1 MKKLN
6 AAAAAALA
14 ALMAAMLA
22 ISAPC
27 AAAEEG
33 AATTQD
39 GSKGN
44 DPAVQKK
51 PDVGYYTM
59 QPDFVT
65 NVATPNPSDR
75 LHYVRMR
82 VCLMLANE
90 NDKELVA
97 GMEPAIQDTVMTVL
111 GSKDFTQVASA
122 DGREKIRIEC
132 RDKIMSMLQD
142 KLGSAVVQ
150 DVLFLSYMFQ

>member
-1 MKKLN
+1 MRRYLMILLSTL
-6 AAAAAALA
+6 ALA
-14 ALMAAMLA
+14 VFPAH
-22 ISAPC
+22 
-27 AAAEEG
+27 AAEEAPAEG
-33 AATTQD
+33 EAAEGEAAAPQ
-39 GSKGN
+39 
-44 DPAVQKK
+44 
-51 PDVGYYTM
+51 PDIAYYTM

-75 LHYVRMR
+75 LHYVRVR